1 MTLFQK
7 LAEYVSNNLLI
18 FALIFFSLSAGIAL
32 YDFENVEGTANP
44 LGDSNMYKDTAPA
57 FRQKGNR
64 TFSINAQNG
73 TFCGAPGSLSGPCG
87 LASKFRELNLIG
99 QMDIANFNP
108 VHVILTA
115 DYVRNIG
122 FDSNDF
128 ASKTGLA
135 LGSFN
140 KENQAY
146 QIKLS
151 MGMPKVVN
159 AHDWEI
165 FGAYKRLES
174 DSVLD
179 AFTDS
184 DFHLGGTDAKG
195 WILGA
200 SYGIDKNAWV
210 TGRWFSADQI
220 SGLPLGIDVLMLD
233 FNAKF

>member
-1 MTLFQK
+1 
-7 LAEYVSNNLLI
+7 
-18 FALIFFSLSAGIAL
+18 
-32 YDFENVEGTANP
+32 
-44 LGDSNMYKDTAPA
+44 
-57 FRQKGNR
+57 
-64 TFSINAQNG
+64 
-73 TFCGAPGSLSGPCG
+73 
-87 LASKFRELNLIG
+87 
-99 QMDIANFNP
+99 
-108 VHVILTA
+108 
-115 DYVRNIG
+115 
-122 FDSNDF
+122 
-128 ASKTGLA
+128 
-135 LGSFN
+135 
-140 KENQAY
+140 
-146 QIKLS
+146 
-151 MGMPKVVN
+151 MPKVVN